1 MHQGKKKRE
10 KNNKL
15 RNGKEVTT
23 DLTEIPR
30 VIKNYHQEYSNKI
43 ENEEWTNYQKCTIAQ
58 AKQEEME
65 NQNRPIASNVT
76 ESEILKI
83 PRVPEVAQW

>member
-30 VIKNYHQEYSNKI
+30 VIKKLSPGIFQ
-43 ENEEWTNYQKCTIAQ
+43 
-58 AKQEEME
+58 
-65 NQNRPIASNVT
+65 
-76 ESEILKI
+76 
-83 PRVPEVAQW
+83 